1 MNASSGQNPDS
12 VIASQMEKQNF
23 PYQIYRYTDLGHEVS
38 IGGPMTMDVF
48 NLFVKQYIIAGK
60 KQYQDITIRDEQY
73 PPTSWSRMSVKDL
86 YKKK

>member
-1 MNASSGQNPDS
+1 
-12 VIASQMEKQNF
+12 
-23 PYQIYRYTDLGHEVS
+23 
-38 IGGPMTMDVF
+38 MTMDVF